1 MSDSYSGGNSYQIDE
16 DDITA
21 GVDAAR
27 NAIDDFEAKRQEK
40 LQKQAAVNT
49 AEEQAVSEQADP
61 RNAET
66 WGAKALIK
74 EGQSILS
81 GGLQDTA
88 SSLATFPER
97 TMDAL
102 SGEMQKEK
110 EEKGYYKPEFTPFDS
125 YDNPI
130 ETKTWWGK
138 QLGGLVHFGSHGC
151 RRVRLLL

>member
-1 MSDSYSGGNSYQIDE
+1 MSDSYSGGNSYQIGE

-27 NAIDDFEAKRQEK
+27 NAIDDFEARRQEK

-97 TMDAL
+97 TKDAL
-102 SGEMQKEK
+102 SG
-110 EEKGYYKPEFTPFDS
+110 
-125 YDNPI
+125 
-130 ETKTWWGK
+130 
-138 QLGGLVHFGSHGC
+138 C
-151 RRVRLLL
+151 LLYTSPSPRD